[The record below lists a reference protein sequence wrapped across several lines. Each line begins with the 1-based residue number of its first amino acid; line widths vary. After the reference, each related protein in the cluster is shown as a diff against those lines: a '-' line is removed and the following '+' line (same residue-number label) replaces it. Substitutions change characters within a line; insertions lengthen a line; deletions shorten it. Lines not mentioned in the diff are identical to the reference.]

1 MSAPHV
7 YNMPSGVPFLDNLAK
22 GLRTRFGEELQ
33 SGLILLPTRRAVRGL
48 GEAFVTA
55 ATEDGIRAAL
65 LPRLR
70 PLADIDPE
78 EPPFEPGELVGKVGP
93 SIDPTLRRFE
103 MAKIVAAYHA
113 RAMDLPLDAATAL
126 AMADPLL
133 AILDDAALEEAKLT
147 ESEAWAR
154 LMGEAAKHF
163 QDAATLYKIIQEYW
177 PARLAELNMEEPQ
190 SRKVKLLDAL
200 ASHWLDNPP
209 DYPVVIAG
217 STGSLRATRR
227 LMRVVANLPK
237 GLVILPG
244 FQATDNDE
252 TWDSIDEQH
261 PQYAMKLLINGL
273 DIDRGEV
280 RDFVK
285 DFVGANL
292 DDKNRLARTRVLE
305 EALVPASRTADWLAR
320 IEKLETD
327 FGSVIFDNAV
337 DGLSLIEA
345 RSDAEEALA
354 IALILR
360 EALEDKTKT
369 AALVTPDQA
378 LARRVRARLCRWDVD
393 VDMSQGEPL
402 AETSIGVFLDAVLSV
417 SQSPESPLEK
427 AVLFG
432 HSLTGLGQEPAQV
445 LATWH
450 NIERTAYRV
459 EQKIGEPPRAL
470 SEIENA
476 LNDALAPLI
485 ELDGNGPAPVWASA
499 LISAAE
505 AIARRPEQ
513 EGSQFL
519 WRGEA
524 GERAA
529 QLLEH
534 IVVYGDNLPDVDAAG
549 FAHLMRQLMTG
560 SVVRPRGGTHPRLSI
575 LGPLEARMLDADIII
590 LGGLNEG
597 IWPASP
603 SPGPFLSRGMRRDM
617 KLSLPERRY
626 GLAAHDFFELA
637 SNPKVYLT
645 RSKRSDSGPTIA
657 SRWVWRLKT
666 LLQGAVGE
674 AGVKMRLGTAD
685 QYLTL
690 AQKLDFVSAKD
701 VKPAEA
707 PKPAPAKDKRWTTEK
722 GRSLSI
728 TEVKT
733 LIRDPYSIYG
743 KHVLRLKRLKDLGHQ
758 NGASE
763 FGSAIHL
770 GIENF
775 LKQKTAP
782 FTETDDAAMIEALNE
797 AFHLYGYSPE
807 IIAKENARF
816 QVIAEGLRTELNAR
830 AIDSFEQKGLE
841 VWGEATILD
850 RDFTVRG
857 KMDYVERG
865 IEGYGFVDF
874 KTGAPASDAEVSAGF
889 DPQLPLAAFILREG
903 GLKGHKAANTARLG
917 YMRIKGSNGDF
928 KYTPIG
934 EKKKPVEQLVE
945 ESIETLT
952 KLIDRYD
959 DPATPYESQVRS
971 KYTNSWSDFD
981 DLARRSEW
989 AGMDGGKGDA

>member
-1 MSAPHV
+1 
-7 YNMPSGVPFLDNLAK
+7 MPSGVPFLDMLAK
-22 GLRTRFGEELQ
+22 GLRRRFGNELQ

-48 GEAFVTA
+48 GEAFVSA
-55 ATEDGIRAAL
+55 AAEDGIRAAL

-93 SIDPTLRRFE
+93 AIDPTLRRFE
-103 MAKIVAAYHA
+103 MARVVAAYHE
-113 RAMDLPLDAATAL
+113 RALDLPLDAATAL

-147 ESEAWAR
+147 QSDAWAH
-154 LMGEAAKHF
+154 LVGEAAKHF
-163 QDAATLYKIIQEYW
+163 QDAATLYKIIQDYW

-190 SRKVKLLDAL
+190 TRKVKLLDAL
-200 ASHWLDNPP
+200 VSHWKDNPP
-209 DYPVVIAG
+209 DHPVIIAG

-237 GLVILPG
+237 GMVILPG

-252 TWDSIDEQH
+252 TWESIDEQH

-273 DIDRGEV
+273 GIDRGEV
-280 RDFVK
+280 RNFVT
-285 DFVGANL
+285 DVVGIPAK
-292 DDKNRLARTRVLE
+292 DKNRLARTRVLE

-327 FGSVIFDNAV
+327 FGPVIFDNAV
-337 DGLSLIEA
+337 EGLSLIEA

-360 EALEDKTKT
+360 EALEDKSKT

-378 LARRVRARLCRWDVD
+378 LARRVRARLSRWDVD

-417 SQSPESPLEK
+417 SQTPESPLEK

-432 HSLTGLGQEPAQV
+432 HSLTGLGQAPEQV
-445 LATWH
+445 LTTWH
-450 NIERTAYRV
+450 EIERTAYRV
-459 EQKIGEPPRAL
+459 EQKIGAPLRAL
-470 SEIENA
+470 SAIENA
-476 LNDALAPLI
+476 LNEALEPLV
-485 ELDGNGPAPVWASA
+485 ELGGAGPAPVWASA

-505 AIARRPEQ
+505 AIAMRPQ
-513 EGSQFL
+513 QQGSDFL

-529 QLLEH
+529 KLLEH
-534 IVVYGDNLPDVDAAG
+534 IIVYGDNLPDVDAAG
-549 FAHLMRQLMTG
+549 FARLMRQLMTG
-560 SVVRPRGGTHPRLSI
+560 IVVRPRGGTHPRLSI
-575 LGPLEARMLDADIII
+575 LGPLEARMLEADIII

-597 IWPASP
+597 IWPATP

-674 AGVKMRLGTAD
+674 EGVKMRLGTAD
-685 QYLTL
+685 HYLDI
-690 AQKLDFVSAKD
+690 AQALDFVSAKN

-707 PKPAPAKDKRWTTEK
+707 PKPKPPKNKRWMTDK

-743 KHVLRLKRLKDLGHQ
+743 KHVLGLRRLKDLGHQ

-770 GIENF
+770 GIEKF
-775 LKQKTAP
+775 LTEKKAA
-782 FTETDDAAMIEALNE
+782 FTEADDVVMIDALNA
-797 AFHLYGYSPE
+797 AFQLYGYSPE
-807 IIAKENARF
+807 VIAKENARF
-816 QVIAEGLRTELNAR
+816 RVIAEGLRTELNAR
-830 AIDSFEQKGLE
+830 AIDSFEEKGLE
-841 VWGEATILD
+841 VWGEAQIPN
-850 RDFTVRG
+850 RDFSVRG
-857 KMDYVERG
+857 LMDYVERG

-874 KTGAPASDAEVSAGF
+874 KTGVPATDTEVAAGF
-889 DPQLPLAAFILREG
+889 DPQLPLAAFILKAG
-903 GLKGHKAANTARLG
+903 GLRGHKPADTARLG

-934 EKKKPVEQLVE
+934 KKKSVEQLVD
-945 ESIETLT
+945 ESVETLT
-952 KLIDRYD
+952 KLIDLYD
-959 DPATPYESQVRS
+959 DPNTPYESQVRS
-971 KYTNSWSDFD
+971 KYINSFSDFN

-989 AGMDGGKGDA
+989 AGMEGGEPDV

>member
-1 MSAPHV
+1 MTGPSV
-7 YNMPSGVPFLDNLAK
+7 YNMPSGVPFLEMLAK
-22 GLRTRFGEELQ
+22 GLRRHFGEDLQ
-33 SGLILLPTRRAVRGL
+33 SGLILLPTRRAIRGL
-48 GEAFVTA
+48 GEAFVGA
-55 ATEDGIRAAL
+55 ASEDGIQAAL

-78 EPPFEPGELVGKVGP
+78 EPPFEPGELVGKVRP
-93 SIDPTLRRFE
+93 AIDGTLRRFE
-103 MAKIVAAYHA
+103 MARVVAAYHE

-147 ESEAWAR
+147 ESDAWSR

-163 QDAATLYKIIQEYW
+163 QDAATLYKIIQDYW

-190 SRKVKLLDAL
+190 TRKVKLLDAL
-200 ASHWLDNPP
+200 VAHWTENPP

-273 DIDRGEV
+273 DIDRGQV
-280 RDFVK
+280 RNFVS
-285 DFVGANL
+285 DIVGTP
-292 DDKNRLARTRVLE
+292 DRDKNRRARTRVLE

-320 IEKLETD
+320 IGKLEAD
-327 FGSVIFDNAV
+327 FGNVIFDEAV

-345 RSDAEEALA
+345 RTDAEEALA

-360 EALEDKTKT
+360 EALENKSQT

-378 LARRVRARLCRWDVD
+378 LARRVRARLARWDVD

-402 AETSIGVFLDAVLSV
+402 AETPIGVFLDAVLSL
-417 SQSPESPLEK
+417 SQNPDGPLEK
-427 AVLFG
+427 AVLFRQ
-432 HSLTGLGQEPAQV
+432 SFTGLGQQPSAV
-445 LATWH
+445 LSDWQE
-450 NIERTAYRV
+450 IERIAYRV
-459 EQKIGEPPRAL
+459 ETRPDAPAWEPGDIEISLAEAL
-470 SEIENA
+470 SA
-476 LNDALAPLI
+476 LI
-485 ELDGNGPAPVWASA
+485 ELEGEAAAPVWASA
-499 LISAAE
+499 LITAAE
-505 AIARRPEQ
+505 QIATQPDHH
-513 EGSQFL
+513 GSHYL

-524 GERAA
+524 GEQAA
-529 QLLEH
+529 RLLEH
-534 IVVYGDNLPDVDAAG
+534 IIVYGDNLPNVDAIG
-549 FAHLMRQLMTG
+549 FARLMRQLMTG
-560 SVVRPRGGTHPRLSI
+560 LVVRPRGGTHPRLSI
-575 LGPLEARMLDADIII
+575 LGPLEARMLDADIIV

-597 IWPASP
+597 VWPATP
-603 SPGPFLSRGMRRDM
+603 SPGPFLSRGMRQEM

-674 AGVKMRLGTAD
+674 TGVKARLFTAEN
-685 QYLTL
+685 YL
-690 AQKLDFVSAKD
+690 AYARQLDFVSEKTVQAAK
-701 VKPAEA
+701 KPE
-707 PKPAPAKDKRWTTEK
+707 PKPPVDKRWTTEK

-743 KHVLRLKRLKDLGHQ
+743 KHVLGLKRLKDLDHR

-770 GIENF
+770 GIEKF
-775 LKQKTAP
+775 LTDNAAP
-782 FTETDDAAMIEALNE
+782 FTEADDEALIQAFGE
-797 AFHLYGYSPE
+797 AFELYGYRPE
-807 IIAKENARF
+807 VVAKERARF
-816 QVIAEGLRTELNAR
+816 KSIAEGLRAEMNKREADGYR
-830 AIDSFEQKGLE
+830 QEGLE
-841 VWGEATILD
+841 VWGQAAIPE

-865 IEGYGFVDF
+865 MDGYGFVDF
-874 KTGAPASDAEVSAGF
+874 KTGTPPKDTEVCAGF

-903 GLKGHKAANTARLG
+903 GLKGHKAADTARLG
-917 YMRIKGSNGDF
+917 YIQVKGSNNGF
-928 KYTPIG
+928 KYEAIG
-934 EKKKPVEQLVE
+934 NKKTVDELVN
-945 ESIETLT
+945 ESVETLT
-952 KLIDRYD
+952 KLIDRFD
-959 DPATPYESQVRS
+959 DPNTPYESQIRS

-981 DLARRSEW
+981 DLARRGEW
-989 AGMDGGKGDA
+989 AGLEGGDSDA